1 MIIPCQVNEI
11 EQVRPSTCKCKKSRL
26 HRHGSYQRVVSG
38 EIAICFFCRCCK
50 THVTIIP
57 ATCVP
62 YKHHPASTI
71 EHAIEGRLAQDTSGP
86 ALTQQLWVCASTI
99 GRWVKEFSGH
109 LSVLAT
115 EGARRLEIRPL
126 SGAPQQIYQ
135 KLKQHYGGDHFL
147 CRFQVDLCRDFP
159 PLGIFRPLILNS
171 G

>member
-1 MIIPCQVNEI
+1 MVIPCPRNEI

-38 EIAICFFCRCCK
+38 EIAICFFCRRCK
-50 THVTIIP
+50 THVTVIP
-57 ATCVP
+57 STCVP
-62 YKHHPASTI
+62 HKHHVLSTI
-71 EHAIEGRLAQDTSGP
+71 ELALEAKLAP
-86 ALTQQLWVCASTI
+86 CLAEPKAEIWVYPSTV

-115 EGARRLEIRPL
+115 EGARRLGIKPL

-135 KLKQHYGGDHFL
+135 RLKQHYGGGQFLRDFQINL
-147 CRFQVDLCRDFP
+147 CRAFP
-159 PLGIFRPLILNS
+159 PLGIFRPLIFNS